1 MLWRPVLLMDPEG
14 GANCSVPKTGLTVS
28 VLIDPPYTEFES
40 GKVKGILGLYL
51 HKIIKNCFIKS
62 PECRLSASV
71 FRMKV
76 FNDTASFFSDIE
88 ENKTDL
94 AFPISSPRKKNMSD
108 ESYTGPNMHFEVFI
122 KSVEYSL
129 IMDVKNFNRKMND
142 IVFAALLVSVW
153 PIVVF
158 TLLIAGISGIFVWI
172 LETYFNEEEFPRSF
186 TKGSYEGFWWAFVSM
201 TTVGYGDKTP
211 KFIFGRVFGVLWILT
226 GLVVIAMFTATATS
240 ALSVN
245 PDDLARL
252 EESRIGDVKK
262 FDLVRDMFDELEHG
276 ELDGILMDKY
286 KAGYYL
292 DEINNEYNE
301 DRFKVFNSYP
311 AHIPYYLA
319 IRMSDQLKEFA
330 SDESCFME
338 EIEKQDIEDLLMQ
351 HLKPATV
358 YNADSDGVSV
368 FSGKSPATHQVLF
381 IILGIFLGLVF
392 LGIIAEVV
400 YWKVLKSNKKVENG
414 DDGIE
419 LKEVRVQS
427 VSRVHLKDVEDKLGQ
442 LVREVGKLQEQFTEI
457 SSHANGTFGT
467 GQNTSKM

>member
-1 MLWRPVLLMDPEG
+1 MKLALITFFIGNTVMLWRPVLLMDPEG

-172 LETYFNEEEFPRSF
+172 L
-186 TKGSYEGFWWAFVSM
+186 VC
-201 TTVGYGDKTP
+201 TTVVRYSQQSNAKMTSP
-211 KFIFGRVFGVLWILT
+211 FGF
-226 GLVVIAMFTATATS
+226 
-240 ALSVN
+240 
-245 PDDLARL
+245 LASRTF
-252 EESRIGDVKK
+252 SRI
-262 FDLVRDMFDELEHG
+262 
-276 ELDGILMDKY
+276 
-286 KAGYYL
+286 
-292 DEINNEYNE
+292 
-301 DRFKVFNSYP
+301 
-311 AHIPYYLA
+311 
-319 IRMSDQLKEFA
+319 
-330 SDESCFME
+330 
-338 EIEKQDIEDLLMQ
+338 
-351 HLKPATV
+351 
-358 YNADSDGVSV
+358 
-368 FSGKSPATHQVLF
+368 
-381 IILGIFLGLVF
+381 
-392 LGIIAEVV
+392 
-400 YWKVLKSNKKVENG
+400 
-414 DDGIE
+414 
-419 LKEVRVQS
+419 
-427 VSRVHLKDVEDKLGQ
+427 
-442 LVREVGKLQEQFTEI
+442 
-457 SSHANGTFGT
+457 
-467 GQNTSKM
+467 